1 MIEGKTSLSLH
12 MSQDRRLTDH
22 ELEIPNPHTEG
33 PKVMVSCVGIGTVT
47 GSIFLI
53 VLLFVA
59 GDMDKVVNSS
69 AGPLLQ
75 ILIHSTQ
82 NRAGGVC
89 LLMYVLRG
97 WYRWHGLG
105 LMEQATTCLPCI
117 CDNECHDNEQSH
129 DLCFCQVRPLV
140 ELTRAMLRVRD
151 GGLPASNFLSVIHP
165 SLRLPLNA
173 LLLTTVT
180 VILFGLIFIGSSR

>member
-1 MIEGKTSLSLH
+1 MGIISALHPTFESQRWQQFLVYIGFTLGAFVINAFLNSALPLVYRGAWPDGIAWLLGDAVVHMIE
-12 MSQDRRLTDH
+12 
-22 ELEIPNPHTEG
+22 EIPNPHTEG

-89 LLMYVLRG
+89 LL
-97 WYRWHGLG
+97 
-105 LMEQATTCLPCI
+105 
-117 CDNECHDNEQSH
+117 
-129 DLCFCQVRPLV
+129 
-140 ELTRAMLRVRD
+140 
-151 GGLPASNFLSVIHP
+151 
-165 SLRLPLNA
+165 
-173 LLLTTVT
+173 
-180 VILFGLIFIGSSR
+180 